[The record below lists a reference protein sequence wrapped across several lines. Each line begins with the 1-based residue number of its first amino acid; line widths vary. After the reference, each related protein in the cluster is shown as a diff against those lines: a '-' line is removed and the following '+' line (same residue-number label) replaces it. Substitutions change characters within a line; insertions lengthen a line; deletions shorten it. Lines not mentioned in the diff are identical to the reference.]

1 MSKKKTIAVCA
12 YHPRDLIFFHKL
24 FSKQFYKFK
33 FVLIVLF
40 DEKIKLQKVKNIII
54 LNFYD
59 FIVSNKF
66 IKNISKYKIS
76 ENKMMHEKIL
86 FNSSAQELR
95 NKYSLYLNKFVEIFS
110 LFKIDIIF
118 QELGGLVTHFA
129 SFDAAKLLKKKH
141 IFIEPSVKASHCFF
155 LLNSSNVADALT
167 FNKKKEAE
175 ESSKKYKNSVLQLKV
190 KVHNQKDFH
199 YDQRSAIGIFL
210 NFYYYK
216 TLLRKFLNNLKN
228 NRSEY
233 PTLFF
238 HLKIIFIKLKNNFKN
253 YFYFKKNKNI
263 DFNSKDIIYFPLHS
277 PNDYALTIRAPKM
290 LNQTK
295 VISNLLKN
303 CQNYKIITKEHPLNG
318 NYYAY
323 KNISKDNS
331 KILFKP
337 HYLSSLEIIKKA
349 KVIITIN
356 SKTGIEGLIL
366 NIPVISLS
374 RNYYCAPGLSKF
386 VTNFSDIKNKLQ
398 KLNLIKPKEKKVDNF
413 LISLF
418 KKIAYFD
425 LYNNNRYSIQM
436 SRKTIIKL
444 VNFI

>member
-1 MSKKKTIAVCA
+1 MSKIKTIAVCI

-24 FSKQFYKFK
+24 FSEQFYKFK
-33 FVLIVLF
+33 FVFIVLF
-40 DEKIKLQKVKNIII
+40 DEKVKLRKVKNISI

-66 IKNISKYKIS
+66 IKNTLKYKIS
-76 ENKMMHEKIL
+76 DNKLLHEKIL
-86 FNSSAQELR
+86 FNDSSQELR
-95 NKYSLYLNKFVEIFS
+95 NKYSRYLNKFVEIIS

-118 QELGGLVTHFA
+118 QELGGLVAHFA
-129 SFDAAKLLKKKH
+129 SLDAAKLLNKKH
-141 IFIEPSVKASHCFF
+141 IFIEPSVKASHCIF
-155 LLNSSNVADALT
+155 LLNSSNVINAVT

-175 ESSKKYKNSVLQLKV
+175 KNCKKYKVSVLQLKA
-190 KVHNQKDFH
+190 KVHNQKDSHFN
-199 YDQRSAIGIFL
+199 QRSTIDIFF

-216 TLLRKFLNNLKN
+216 TFFRKFLNNLKH

-233 PTLFF
+233 PTFFF
-238 HLKIIFIKLKNNFKN
+238 HLKIIFTKLKNYFKN
-253 YFYFKKNKNI
+253 YFYLKKNKN
-263 DFNSKDIIYFPLHS
+263 FHFKSKDLIYFPLHS

-290 LNQTK
+290 LHQKTVVK
-295 VISNLLKN
+295 NLLKN

-318 NYYAY
+318 NFYAY
-323 KNISKDNS
+323 KDFGKENS
-331 KILFKP
+331 KISFMP
-337 HYLSSLEIIKKA
+337 HYLSSLEVMQKV

-386 VTNFSDIKNKLQ
+386 VPNFSDIKNELQ
-398 KLNLIKPKEKKVDNF
+398 KLNLIKPNEKKVDNF
-413 LISLF
+413 LIGLF

-425 LYNNNRYSIQM
+425 LYTNNKKSIQM

-444 VNFI
+444 INFI